1 MFSVSTRT
9 SPVIYTPLGKL
20 PHPVGILNYIGT
32 AVEYGEFVPVAL
44 NHNFINFA
52 SREKNQFCEFKNLP
66 YYFGVLGQAPQYH
79 EIIQGDLFKCIF
91 TKIGM
96 YNYTFIVSKGM
107 LIDFYTQKPL
117 IVVAYLKEYEDSIKK
132 ADNYNNCLSFQEDK
146 LLLFVDRNL
155 KNTSF
160 LRNFLK
166 LYPTFKEK
174 VTFNSDLDGFLDG
187 IKLDKLKENLQ
198 DFKINSINNFLKENK
213 VDESVLSGEQDK
225 LLEA

>member
-1 MFSVSTRT
+1 MFSVTSRT
-9 SPVIYTPLGKL
+9 SPTIYAPLGKL
-20 PHPVGILNYIGT
+20 PYNVDSLNYIGT

-44 NHNFINFA
+44 NHNFITFA

-66 YYFGVLGQAPQYH
+66 YYFGVLGEVPQYH
-79 EIIQGDLFKCIF
+79 EIIQGDLYNCIF

-117 IVVAYLKEYEDSIKK
+117 IVVAYLKEYEDSILKG
-132 ADNYNNCLSFQEDK
+132 DNNNSALNFQEDK

-166 LYPTFKEK
+166 LYPAFKEK
-174 VTFNSDLDGFLDG
+174 VTFNSDLEGFLDG
-187 IKLDKLKENLQ
+187 IKFDKIKGSLQ